1 MAREATLTSQR
12 SIAPAKG
19 AAEERTAANG
29 ERVEQDKALPLPGW
43 LVKVYFIFPIV
54 LYMPDAIFN
63 YFVYSDGAVVP
74 RGAPLLLQ
82 IAQVTLWGL
91 MAVGVV
97 GMADL
102 LSVLAPWHWGQG
114 HRIQAIFCGL
124 GVIVATAITTW
135 NSLSFRST
143 GFQAFKTDEWVYQ
156 YFPQLRV
163 VSLTM
168 ILVAVAPPFWGLFWA
183 IVQPTQTGRSL
194 RQIRESHVE
203 RLLRLEQEAELK
215 RLRAETNAK
224 VRSAQLRGMAQTA
237 AAARAEAAQLF
248 TRKKGE
254 AEEDGSPNDA
264 QDGAGDDAPEGA
276 EDAATGRVVQLSQI
290 KAAGGRE
297 PAGSRGGAVF
307 SNHAAA
313 TTPTV
318 HAAPNGGARLAA
330 AQPPLL
336 TATDAQRAPAA
347 AQGDPMPWG
356 GPRRPAAPGGG
367 IAETIFG
374 YDSDQMTGTT
384 GPRPAVRR
392 PGDNNTLSRAISGEL
407 LPGSEAV
414 VEAVFKELEQEH
426 KADGAKRSLPRKE
439 LTARVMQ
446 RLKVDEA
453 IAQKAIDRWSKSR
466 KSARSSGSH

>member
-1 MAREATLTSQR
+1 MVREATLTSQR

-19 AAEERTAANG
+19 AAQEHTAATS
-29 ERVEQDKALPLPGW
+29 ERVEQDKALPLPRW

-54 LYMPDAIFN
+54 LYLPDAIFN

-74 RGAPLLLQ
+74 RAPLLLQ
-82 IAQVTLWGL
+82 IAQVTLWGF
-91 MAVGVV
+91 MAIGVV
-97 GMADL
+97 GMAYL

-114 HRIQAIFCGL
+114 HRIQALFCGL

-143 GFQAFKTDEWVYQ
+143 GFQAFRTDEWVYQ
-156 YFPQLRV
+156 YFPQLHSI
-163 VSLTM
+163 SLTM

-194 RQIRESHVE
+194 RQIRESHAE

-215 RLRAETNAK
+215 RLKAETSAK

-237 AAARAEAAQLF
+237 AAARQEAAQLF
-248 TRKKGE
+248 NRKKDE
-254 AEEDGSPNDA
+254 AEEDGSPSDA
-264 QDGAGDDAPEGA
+264 QDDAGDDAPEGVD
-276 EDAATGRVVQLSQI
+276 EATAGRVVQLSQI

-297 PAGSRGGAVF
+297 PAGSRGGATF

-318 HAAPNGGARLAA
+318 HTAPNGGARVAA

-336 TATDAQRAPAA
+336 KEADVVRAPAA

-367 IAETIFG
+367 IAGTFFG
-374 YDSDQMTGTT
+374 SYDNDQMTGTT

-392 PGDNNTLSRAISGEL
+392 PGDNNTLSRAISGDL

-414 VEAVFKELEQEH
+414 VEQVFNELQQEH
-426 KADGAKRSLPRKE
+426 KADGSKRTSRKE
-439 LTARVMQ
+439 FTARVMQ
-446 RLKVDEA
+446 RLKVEEA

-466 KSARSSGSH
+466 KSARSSDSQ